1 MVTLSVN
8 PSYETNSYH
17 FNFSCPV
24 VFGNTA
30 SAQNLALNK
39 AVTVSSVEEPLQEI
53 LLSMVISIRGG
64 EVHLT
69 SQNTFK
75 WILVMS
81 MH

>member
-1 MVTLSVN
+1 MRPIHTILSLVLLLFLGNVT
-8 PSYETNSYH
+8 
-17 FNFSCPV
+17 
-24 VFGNTA
+24 

-39 AVTVSSVEEPLQEI
+39 AVTVSSVEGPLQEI

-75 WILVMS
+75 WIREMF